1 MEKRKPKGGAGR
13 LDPTDNANEIREI
26 AERARRGKVGWGWP
40 LLVSIVRLPLALLGL
55 GLTYLVF
62 AGLGSPYAL
71 ELGYATSTFYFTFV
85 NLICLTLLL
94 WLIRREGIRLR
105 DLIGFRREHLR
116 RDVLFGM
123 LWFFVLLVPLYAG
136 IVLTA
141 LVAYCGPEA
150 FERFQYIFASGASFE
165 VPLWM
170 VAWGAFVFP
179 LVNAPVEE
187 MHYRGYAQARLV
199 ALGGRPLIG
208 VLIPA
213 LGFGLQHMAFAP
225 TLQGATFYAVGFFL
239 WGLGAGIIYHK
250 QKRLMPM
257 ILAHFPS
264 NFVITFAAF
273 VATLV
278 FR

>member
-1 MEKRKPKGGAGR
+1 MILQPNES
-13 LDPTDNANEIREI
+13 ANEIREI
-26 AERARRGKVGWGWP
+26 AERVRRGKVGWGWP
-40 LLVSIVRLPLALLGL
+40 LLVSFVRLPLAFLGL

-62 AGLGSPYAL
+62 AALGSPYAL

-85 NLICLTLLL
+85 NLICLTLLF
-94 WLIRREGIRLR
+94 WLTRREGIRLR
-105 DLIGFRREHLR
+105 DLIGFRREYLR
-116 RDVLFGM
+116 RDVLFGV
-123 LWFFVLLVPLYAG
+123 LWFFVLLIPLYAG
-136 IVLTA
+136 IILTA
-141 LVAYCGPEA
+141 LVAYGGPEA
-150 FERFQYIFASGASFE
+150 FERFQYIFASGAAFE

-199 ALGGRPLIG
+199 ALGGRPWTG

-213 LGFGLQHMAFAP
+213 VGFGLQHMAFAP
-225 TLQGATFYAVGFFL
+225 TLQGAIFYAVGFFL

-250 QKRLMPM
+250 QERLMPM
-257 ILAHFPS
+257 IFAHLPS
-264 NFVITFAAF
+264 NFVFTFAAF
-273 VATLV
+273 VAALV